1 MLEIFCVVLVVA
13 ALCMHV
19 LSSDRLWSCCEEC
32 VQFQTRPPRRVREKQ
47 IVCNWQFLRSL
58 FAYFFNSARLCSV
71 TGEKQRAT
79 SVPRASV
86 CMFSQR
92 GLFLAHVQKL
102 KSEIHRGLCRGR
114 REQQSI
120 FRLRLTLCNPL
131 FAAAAE
137 AVMLH
142 PLASRSIYAELQ
154 QRGIL
159 TANYWMWIGSEECLC
174 ADNILM
180 RWLSLKVRIRVL
192 LQGLTVF
199 SISVSAVK
207 RQQLFWGL
215 GEGILPLLDS
225 AVKRGNRACE
235 CKEENDV
242 QFNPS
247 VGVEP
252 RMLQFA
258 NNNTLQVLL

>member
-32 VQFQTRPPRRVREKQ
+32 VQFQTRPPWRVREKQ
-47 IVCNWQFLRSL
+47 IVCNRQFLPSL

-180 RWLSLKVRIRVL
+180 RWLSFVCYYRAWQCFLFLFQL
-192 LQGLTVF
+192 LNASSF
-199 SISVSAVK
+199 
-207 RQQLFWGL
+207 FWGL

-225 AVKRGNRACE
+225 AVKRGSRACE